1 MAMLDGQSRDIG
13 QRPAGSTESR
23 LEAGSTGRDGNRAYN
38 IIPSVRG
45 SQVEI
50 TGT

>member
-1 MAMLDGQSRDIG
+1 MLAGQSCDIG

-23 LEAGSTGRDGNRAYN
+23 LEAGSTGRDGNRAY
-38 IIPSVRG
+38 IIPRVRG

>member
-1 MAMLDGQSRDIG
+1 MLAGQSRDIG
-13 QRPAGSTESR
+13 KLPAGSTENR
-23 LEAGSTGRDGNRAYN
+23 LEAGSTGSARNRAYN